1 MNNIKLNR
9 PIHHKLED
17 IRNNILNNSNISAN
31 SSESEVTKE
40 QMIPLYH
47 ENSSLQVDPLE
58 SKVRHDD
65 LISLKINN
73 KLIKV
78 NEKEIIANIHLKHL
92 NEYNKT
98 NIKNNS
104 ANLMKT
110 IQEVNKIDLAKVN
123 GKHKNQIT
131 PVPFPFSGKQLL
143 QLYNVTAI
151 APQNG
156 ARAVKIAIIIA
167 YSYPN
172 LLNDLK
178 IYWNTNF
185 GTTIPL
191 PKVTIHSL
199 GHTFNKDWATEEC
212 LDLQMIATISPYSDI
227 YVVEAKSNSL
237 FDLTNA
243 VTYAKDILNID
254 VISMS
259 WGCNDSLNLSNYNSI
274 FTNSK
279 KNNNS
284 NICYCASTGD
294 DNYVS
299 WPAVLSNCIAVGGTT
314 LYNSNNSRVET
325 IWNKAGCGY
334 SKTVKKPKYQ
344 NNISQITGSNRC
356 IPDISLIANP
366 DTGVMIYNNNQW
378 IQLGGTSLSC
388 PLFAGMLS
396 IFNQNRLNNKLSTL
410 TTICKDKNENLPPNN
425 IQSYLYTKIYN
436 TPSYKTVFY
445 DITSGNNK
453 GSKQNGN
460 LTNYP
465 TSRNYDIPTGL
476 GSINCDK
483 LCINIL
489 EFKA

>member
-1 MNNIKLNR
+1 MNNIKSNR
-9 PIHHKLED
+9 PVHHTLED
-17 IRNNILNNSNISAN
+17 IRNNILNNSNIPAHSRITIFPQKSSTLSSPTILINPLKENFPESIAN
-31 SSESEVTKE
+31 V
-40 QMIPLYH
+40 
-47 ENSSLQVDPLE
+47 
-58 SKVRHDD
+58 SKVEEKTINKHPDEVVHDLVNTND
-65 LISLKINN
+65 
-73 KLIKV
+73 KLITSDQC
-78 NEKEIIANIHLKHL
+78 EIVANIHLKHL
-92 NEYNKT
+92 NEHNKI
-98 NIKNNS
+98 NIKNN
-104 ANLMKT
+104 LT
-110 IQEVNKIDLAKVN
+110 
-123 GKHKNQIT
+123 
-131 PVPFPFSGKQLL
+131 PFPFSGKQLL

-178 IYWNTNF
+178 IYWNSNF

-227 YVVEAKSNSL
+227 HVVEAKSNSL

-259 WGCNDSLNLSNYNSI
+259 WGCKDSSDLSNYNSI

-299 WPAVLSNCIAVGGTT
+299 WPAVLSNCIAIGGTT
-314 LYNSNNSRVET
+314 LYNSNNNRVET
-325 IWNKAGCGY
+325 TWDKAGCGY
-334 SKTVKKPKYQ
+334 SKTVKKPIYQ

-356 IPDISLIANP
+356 VPDISLIANP
-366 DTGVMIYNNNQW
+366 NTGVMIYNNNQW
-378 IQLGGTSLSC
+378 IQVGGTSLSC
-388 PLFAGMLS
+388 PLFAGMIS

-410 TTICKDKNENLPPNN
+410 TTVCKDKNEILPINN
-425 IQSYLYTKIYN
+425 IQNYLYTKIYN
-436 TPSYKTVFY
+436 TQSYKTVFY

-453 GSKQNGN
+453 GSLQNGN
-460 LTNYP
+460 LTNYS
-465 TSRNYDIPTGL
+465 TSTNYDIPTGL

-483 LCINIL
+483 LCQNIL
-489 EFKA
+489 NFTRI